1 MKSYSPKKMC
11 FMVKMNDIIPRTN
24 KFDKTT
30 AFKTKKGVGECDE
43 MSKRVRVG

>member
-30 AFKTKKGVGECDE
+30 AFKTKKGWVNVMKCQKE
-43 MSKRVRVG
+43 